1 MSKVHLFVFGLL
13 LMVLFSA
20 CGDDKAKRLGQTEV
34 IIETSKGKITLR
46 LYDDTPQ
53 HRDNFIRLA
62 EEGAYDG
69 IIWHRIVNQGIIQ
82 SGDPKLK
89 ARGEKLTV
97 DTSKYNYTIPAEIV
111 YPRHYHKYGALA
123 AARENDDVNPQKRS
137 SGTQFYIVCGKVF
150 QPGPLA
156 ELHQL
161 MKDADTLRSVP
172 PFTEQ
177 QKHMY
182 TTKGGSPHLDGEY
195 TVFGEVVDGMQ
206 VVEAIDRMRTD
217 DKEHPLKEVS
227 IKKVTVRR

>member
-1 MSKVHLFVFGLL
+1 MSRNIPFAFAL
-13 LMVLFSA
+13 LMMLMMAS
-20 CGDDKAKRLGQTEV
+20 CGDDKASKIGQTEV

-69 IIWHRIVNQGIIQ
+69 IIWHRIVNDGIIQ
-82 SGDPKLK
+82 SGDPRLK

-97 DTSKYNYTIPAEIV
+97 DTSKYDYTIPAEIV

-123 AARENDDVNPQKRS
+123 AARENDDINPQRRS

-161 MKDADTLRSVP
+161 MKDVDTLHDVP
-172 PFTEQ
+172 PLTEQ
-177 QKHMY
+177 QKRMY
-182 TTKGGSPHLDGEY
+182 TTKGGSPHLDGQY
-195 TVFGEVVDGMQ
+195 TVFGEVVDGMK

-217 DKEHPLKEVS
+217 EKEHPLKEVS
-227 IKKVTVRR
+227 IRRVTVRR